1 LVFVSV
7 SVVVAP
13 FGFLE
18 VQVKGVLREALE
30 FRQADLGQPPEALD
44 AACVNGA
51 LGELVQGRILRM
63 GMIDAEV
70 AVAEV
75 DQAVVAAP
83 AEGRMLRIGVDD
95 GAGVHPAADDA
106 LQG

>member
-1 LVFVSV
+1 MVFVSV
-7 SVVVAP
+7 SVVISP

-18 VQVKGVLREALE
+18 VQVKGVLGEALE
-30 FRQADLGQPPEALD
+30 LRQADLGQPPEALD
-44 AACVNGA
+44 AVDVNGA
-51 LGELVQGRILRM
+51 LGELVA

-83 AEGRMLRIGVDD
+83 AVGVDD
-95 GAGVHPAADDA
+95 GAGVPTRPRMMPCRVGFE
-106 LQG
+106 QSGTISV